1 VTSLSSRDLL
11 SATRRQVEQLGLG
24 DVLAHNVTLEEVW
37 EPNAGLV
44 LEVGARW
51 DGEDL
56 VDFLER
62 ELLGLADEAED
73 HAPGDEVETGVE
85 TDCTGLVDYR

>member
-1 VTSLSSRDLL
+1 M
-11 SATRRQVEQLGLG
+11 
-24 DVLAHNVTLEEVW
+24 TLEEVG
-37 EPNAGLV
+37 EPDAGLV
-44 LEVGARW
+44 LEEGARR

-62 ELLGLADEAED
+62 ELLGLADKAKD

-85 TDCTGLVDYR
+85 TNYAGLVRREGSRGGGITHKHP